1 MVLNFP
7 VDKYSFEWYK
17 SECDCCG
24 KLVDETTMIRTEL
37 GHVICSHCN
46 LEEDEDFVEDE
57 NYDN

>member
-24 KLVDETTMIRTEL
+24 KLFDETTMIRTEL

-46 LEEDEDFVEDE
+46 NNEDDSFVEDE
-57 NYDN
+57 NYDE

>member
-46 LEEDEDFVEDE
+46 LEEEEDFVEDE
-57 NYDN
+57 NDDN

>member
-46 LEEDEDFVEDE
+46 LEEDEDFVGGNED
-57 NYDN
+57 YD